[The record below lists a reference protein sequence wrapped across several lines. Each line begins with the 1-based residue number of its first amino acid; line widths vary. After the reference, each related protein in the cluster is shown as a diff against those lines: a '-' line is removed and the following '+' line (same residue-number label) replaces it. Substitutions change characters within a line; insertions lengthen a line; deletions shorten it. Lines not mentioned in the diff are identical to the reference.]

1 MDNGHRIN
9 RHPVLRVV
17 RAIGLIVLAILAAT
31 GIFLWTRSLQDKNE
45 QIEQRKALAEVLR
58 EKGETG
64 LLEMAG
70 IPVNNI
76 FYGDNGVTLFQGDMA
91 TYRYSADE
99 LQNISVYESSN
110 QSVVHITTI
119 SQGSVN
125 TFLEALPEKGT
136 GSGIVISKDGY
147 ILTNAHVVNGASEL
161 DIRLYDESTHKG
173 ILVGVDQENDLAVL
187 KITLPENMVLS
198 PIKFGTA
205 TDLKVGQKL
214 VAIGNPFGY
223 DRTMT
228 IGMVSGLGR
237 PVRTDTNTVINGMI
251 QTDAA
256 INPGNSGG
264 PLLNGRG
271 EMVGICTTIHSTTG
285 GSQGIGFA
293 IPVDTAI
300 SVIPDLIKHGKVVR
314 GWLDITM
321 VQLESRIVEYAQLGV
336 SNGLLVSQVVEGGKA
351 EKGGLK
357 GGTDKVQYGSSI
369 IFLGG
374 DVIVEVNGEKISEYS
389 DLYSALV
396 NTHPGDVVPV
406 KAIRKGE
413 LKTLQIELINRP
425 EKMEWIV
432 R

>member
-1 MDNGHRIN
+1 
-9 RHPVLRVV
+9 
-17 RAIGLIVLAILAAT
+17 
-31 GIFLWTRSLQDKNE
+31 
-45 QIEQRKALAEVLR
+45 
-58 EKGETG
+58 
-64 LLEMAG
+64 
-70 IPVNNI
+70 
-76 FYGDNGVTLFQGDMA
+76 
-91 TYRYSADE
+91 
-99 LQNISVYESSN
+99 
-110 QSVVHITTI
+110 
-119 SQGSVN
+119 
-125 TFLEALPEKGT
+125 
-136 GSGIVISKDGY
+136 
-147 ILTNAHVVNGASEL
+147 
-161 DIRLYDESTHKG
+161 
-173 ILVGVDQENDLAVL
+173 
-187 KITLPENMVLS
+187 
-198 PIKFGTA
+198 
-205 TDLKVGQKL
+205 
-214 VAIGNPFGY
+214 
-223 DRTMT
+223 
-228 IGMVSGLGR
+228 
-237 PVRTDTNTVINGMI
+237 
-251 QTDAA
+251 
-256 INPGNSGG
+256 
-264 PLLNGRG
+264 
-271 EMVGICTTIHSTTG
+271 
-285 GSQGIGFA
+285 
-293 IPVDTAI
+293 VDTAI